1 MFELVCD
8 ADEALCVVC
17 GSGRSDLNGS
27 LEPYRPNY
35 LGIMNWLRSRSGIR
49 R

>member
-17 GSGRSDLNGS
+17 GSGRLDLIGA
-27 LEPYRPNY
+27 LERV
-35 LGIMNWLRSRSGIR
+35 LIA
-49 R
+49 